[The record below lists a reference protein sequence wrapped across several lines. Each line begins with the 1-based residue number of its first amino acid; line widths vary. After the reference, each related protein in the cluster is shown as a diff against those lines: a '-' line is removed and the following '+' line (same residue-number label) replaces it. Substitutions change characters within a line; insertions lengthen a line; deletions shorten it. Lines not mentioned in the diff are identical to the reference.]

1 MGACLSLRLQYKQD
15 LSGNTFS
22 HYSLTSDT
30 SILDLYPTLHAE
42 DKARDQRPPLPMN
55 DDWGGLAVIDDPG
68 PSHQHPEEL
77 LAIEENERADFFFH
91 DNLDSVDLSD
101 VKYGY
106 ETMDESVNKCDTDPD
121 DGRPQEPNRDSKQRL
136 GWIRELER
144 RLMYHIFSRM
154 FYKSSLTES

>member
-1 MGACLSLRLQYKQD
+1 MGACLSLRMQYKQD

-30 SILDLYPTLHAE
+30 SILDLYPTLHAK
-42 DKARDQRPPLPMN
+42 DNAQDQRPPLPMN
-55 DDWGGLAVIDDPG
+55 DDWGGLSLVGDPV
-68 PSHQHPEEL
+68 PCQHSDEL

-106 ETMDESVNKCDTDPD
+106 ETMSENVNKCDIYPD
-121 DGRPQEPNRDSKQRL
+121 EDQPQEEIARSKRL
-136 GWIRELER
+136 GWIGELER
-144 RLMYHIFSRM
+144 RLMFHIFSRM
-154 FYKSSLTES
+154 FYKSSLTQS